1 MAVSSRDL
9 VGRGIY
15 ARDGV
20 RMGTANRSEWLT
32 GWFVVGGI
40 DDLATQPLKGL
51 YKTQV
56 RQLAA
61 VLGVPAHV
69 RSATPSPDMMKG
81 ITDETALGLSYPTID
96 LALDVLAGG
105 ISGEQAAA
113 AGLTAEELRRVGQWT
128 ALAAWKRT
136 PPAQPG
142 RLPEPERSDLPPV
155 DGGPTG
161 GLRVM
166 PATPP

>member
-20 RMGTANRSEWLT
+20 RMGTANRSEWL
-32 GWFVVGGI
+32 VAGGI
-40 DDLATQPLKGL
+40 DDLAAQPLKGL
-51 YKTQV
+51 YNTQV

-61 VLGVPAHV
+61 ALGVPVHV

-81 ITDETALGLSYPTID
+81 ITDEAALGLSYPTID
-96 LALDVLAGG
+96 VALDVLAGG
-105 ISGEQAAA
+105 ISSGQAAA
-113 AGLTAEELRRVGQWT
+113 AGLTTQELGRVRQLSVLT
-128 ALAAWKRT
+128 AWKRSS
-136 PPAQPG
+136 PAQPG
-142 RLPEPERSDLPPV
+142 PSPEPEHPPMPPV

-161 GLRVM
+161 GLRVT
-166 PATPP
+166 PATTL